1 VNNLINSQNITLR
14 LKEKKVQV
22 NLSAVQIRKSV
33 EMVIGFSGN
42 NGIITEVCLLG
53 DYSL

>member
-1 VNNLINSQNITLR
+1 MNNLINSQNITLR

-22 NLSAVQIRKSV
+22 NLSAIRKSV